1 MTFVTFQPQPQP
13 NFPGNGFQHQPFQ
26 PQPQPQPQPPA
37 NRVSAGPASDAK
49 AFFATVLLT
58 FISGMIVMIG
68 YIMIGG
74 FGIFLGLVGVVFILV
89 WWKERHGRVL
99 PRNLPGTSLALLFVT
114 SLVLFGLAALMA

>member
-26 PQPQPQPQPPA
+26 PQPQP
-37 NRVSAGPASDAK
+37 R
-49 AFFATVLLT
+49 LLLL
-58 FISGMIVMIG
+58 FLFLLLIVMIG